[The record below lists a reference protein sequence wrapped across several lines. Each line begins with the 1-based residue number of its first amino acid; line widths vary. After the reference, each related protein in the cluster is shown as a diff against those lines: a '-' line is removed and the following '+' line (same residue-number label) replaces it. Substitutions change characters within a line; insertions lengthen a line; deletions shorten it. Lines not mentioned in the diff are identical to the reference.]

1 MILSLQPSLQAW
13 GNIGHRIVANIAD
26 TQLNVKA
33 KTEANF
39 LLDGMTLASVST
51 WADAVRPYR
60 PYTVRWHFVNI
71 PRYTELYVKARDCA
85 QEAGGD
91 CIIAEIE
98 RAIKNLE
105 NRGNTKRVRSEALK
119 YLIHFVGDIHQPFH
133 AIDNGDRGGNDVP
146 VIFFGTKTNLHAVW
160 DTYLIAHAGLDPDE
174 LPEKL
179 TQPQFHSISPV
190 IWAEDAHDVAQ
201 RAYVRPGTY
210 LATRYFNRYIPFV
223 EDQLSLAGA
232 RLAAILN
239 GVLGDDL
246 QQGLA
251 H

>member
-1 MILSLQPSLQAW
+1 MLLMVGVILSLQPSLQAW
-13 GNIGHRIVANIAD
+13 GNVGHRIIANIAD
-26 TQLNVKA
+26 TQLNVKTKA
-33 KTEANF
+33 EANY
-39 LLDGMTLASVST
+39 LLDGMTLASAST

-71 PRYTELYVKARDCA
+71 PRYTELYVKARDCR

-98 RAIKNLE
+98 RATKDLE

-133 AIDNGDRGGNDVP
+133 TIDNGDRGGNDVP
-146 VIFFGTKTNLHAVW
+146 VIFFSAKTNLHAVW
-160 DTYLIAHAGLDPDE
+160 DSGMIAHAGLSPDE
-174 LPEKL
+174 SQLYKQAL
-179 TQPQFHSISPV
+179 FQKTVTMPV
-190 IWAEDAHDVAQ
+190 IWAEDAHDIAQ
-201 RAYVRPGTY
+201 RAYVKPGTY
-210 LATRYFNRYIPFV
+210 LANRYYNRYIPQV

-239 GVLGDDL
+239 GVLGK
-246 QQGLA
+246 
-251 H
+251 